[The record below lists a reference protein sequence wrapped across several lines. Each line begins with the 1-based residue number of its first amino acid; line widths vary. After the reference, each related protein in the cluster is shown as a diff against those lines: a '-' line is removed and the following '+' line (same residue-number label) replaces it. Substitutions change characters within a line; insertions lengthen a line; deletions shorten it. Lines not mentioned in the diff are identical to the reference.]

1 MVSRTKSKRLGS
13 AAVPSPAAKSV
24 GYQALLKDIKS
35 RIRKAQ
41 IKASL
46 AVNRELIQLYWDI
59 GGLIVNRQRA
69 EGWGKSVVEKL
80 ASDIQKDF
88 PGIEGFSPRN
98 LWRMRA
104 FYLAWVHSEAMP
116 LAVGKR
122 ERKRLPRAV
131 ADLESQFLPQPV
143 AARISSCR
151 TQRLP
156 PQPPGNRGRAEIG
169 GFESQEVTCRD
180 SDWI

>member
-1 MVSRTKSKRLGS
+1 MASRTNQKRRRATVVS
-13 AAVPSPAAKSV
+13 ALAPKAES
-24 GYQALLKDIKS
+24 YQALLKDIKS
-35 RIRKAQ
+35 RIRTAQ

-98 LWRMRA
+98 IWLMRA
-104 FYLAWVHSEAMP
+104 LYLAWVPSEAVLLP
-116 LAVGKR
+116 VWK
-122 ERKRLPRAV
+122 RKRQKSCWRQRA
-131 ADLESQFLPQPV
+131 
-143 AARISSCR
+143 
-151 TQRLP
+151 
-156 PQPPGNRGRAEIG
+156 
-169 GFESQEVTCRD
+169 
-180 SDWI
+180 